1 MLTDPLADAL
11 SNIKNNERSGSLV
24 CLIKPASTLIARVL
38 KVFRENGYIGDFEFI
53 NDGRSGKFKVKLL
66 GNINECGVIKPRFAV
81 SKIGFEK
88 FEKRFLPASG
98 FGILIVSTPLGIMSH
113 REAKE
118 KGTGGRLLAYV
129 Y

>member
-11 SNIKNNERSGSLV
+11 SNIKNNERSGSLE
-24 CLIKPASTLIARVL
+24 CLIKPASKLIARVL
-38 KVFRENGYIGDFEFI
+38 TVFQTYGYINEFEFI
-53 NDGRSGKFKVKLL
+53 DDGRSGKLKITLL
-66 GNINECGVIKPRFAV
+66 GNINECGVVKPRYAV
-81 SKIGFEK
+81 SKMDFEK

-98 FGILIVSTPLGIMSH
+98 FGIMVVSTPFGVMSH

>member
-11 SNIKNNERSGSLV
+11 SNIKNNERSGSLE
-24 CLIKPASTLIARVL
+24 CLIKPASKLIARVL
-38 KVFRENGYIGDFEFI
+38 TVFQTYGYINEFEFI
-53 NDGRSGKFKVKLL
+53 DDGRSGKLRIKLL
-66 GNINECGVIKPRFAV
+66 GNINECGVVKPRYPV
-81 SKIGFEK
+81 SKMDFEK

-98 FGILIVSTPLGIMSH
+98 FGIMIVSTPFGVMSH

>member
-11 SNIKNNERSGSLV
+11 SNVKNNERSGSLE
-24 CLIKPASTLIARVL
+24 CLIKPASNLITRVL
-38 KVFRENGYIGDFEFI
+38 EVFQKYDYISSFEFI
-53 NDGRSGKFKVKLL
+53 NDGRSGKINVKLL
-66 GNINECGVIKPRFAV
+66 GNINECGVVKPRYAV
-81 SKIGFEK
+81 GKMDFEK
-88 FEKRFLPASG
+88 FEKRFLPAIG
-98 FGILIVSTPLGIMSH
+98 FGIMIVSTPLGVMSH